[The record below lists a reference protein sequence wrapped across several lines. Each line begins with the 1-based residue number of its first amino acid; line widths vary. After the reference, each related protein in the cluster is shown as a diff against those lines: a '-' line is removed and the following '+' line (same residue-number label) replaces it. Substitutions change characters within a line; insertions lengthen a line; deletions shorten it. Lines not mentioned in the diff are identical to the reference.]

1 MEAPW
6 RREMVTQ
13 GRKRGKPLLDLLVDW
28 PVAAAAVVVLDVEVS
43 PLLLLRCL
51 GIGLFRFL
59 HYRIKSPGHPPPA
72 LRGGWPVCSAGQNQK
87 VRHDVGVV
95 VIWGRSDID

>member
-6 RREMVTQ
+6 RREMVAQ

-28 PVAAAAVVVLDVEVS
+28 PVAAVIVLEIEVFV
-43 PLLLLRCL
+43 LLCL

-87 VRHDVGVV
+87 VRHGVGVV
-95 VIWGRSDID
+95 VI